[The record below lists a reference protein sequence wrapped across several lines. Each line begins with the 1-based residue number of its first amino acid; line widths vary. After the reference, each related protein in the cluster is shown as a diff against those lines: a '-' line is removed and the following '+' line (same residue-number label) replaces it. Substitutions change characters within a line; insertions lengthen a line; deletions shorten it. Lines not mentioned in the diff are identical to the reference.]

1 MNKRELVRFLKEHPQ
16 KEMSVAA
23 LADFQFRILLQDD
36 LNKEVKKVL
45 DRMLPT
51 ARLTEEAE
59 TAKSIEAV
67 QTPEKLLRIMRKPMV
82 FSNLTAMVKK
92 ALAMQDEAMPLI
104 ISQYKKTRHTVFI
117 ENASKILSHADRKYT
132 EEMLA
137 CYKDIWF
144 PYAQA
149 LACLLFGY
157 HGLVDTIPLQLSEY
171 ERFKRLYPDESYDQ
185 CPLMALSYL
194 VDDIKD

>member
-1 MNKRELVRFLKEHPQ
+1 MKKRDLIRFLKEHPQ
-16 KEMSVAA
+16 KELSVAA
-23 LADFQFRILLQDD
+23 LADFQFRILLKEDF
-36 LNKEVKKVL
+36 NKEVEKVS
-45 DRMLPT
+45 DRMLP
-51 ARLTEEAE
+51 AERLMEEAE

-67 QTPEKLLRIMRKPMV
+67 QTPEELLRIMRKSMA

-92 ALAMQDEAMPLI
+92 ALAIQDEAMPLI
-104 ISQYKKTRHTVFI
+104 IGQYKKTRHTIFI

-132 EEMLA
+132 EELLA
-137 CYKDIWF
+137 CYKDIWL

-157 HGLVDTIPLQLSEY
+157 HGFVDTIPLQLSEQ
-171 ERFKRLYPDESYDQ
+171 ERFKRLYPAESYDQ

-194 VDDIKD
+194 VDEMED

>member
-1 MNKRELVRFLKEHPQ
+1 MKKRELIRFLKEHPQ

-23 LADFQFRILLQDD
+23 LADFQFRILLKDD
-36 LNKEVKKVL
+36 LNKEVEKVSG
-45 DRMLPT
+45 RMLPA
-51 ARLTEEAE
+51 ARLTEETE

-67 QTPEKLLRIMRKPMV
+67 QAPEELLRIMRKSMA
-82 FSNLTAMVKK
+82 FSNLTAMAKK

-104 ISQYKKTRHTVFI
+104 VSQYKKTRHTIFI

-132 EEMLA
+132 EELLV
-137 CYKDIWF
+137 CYKDIWL

-149 LACLLFGY
+149 LASLLFGY
-157 HGLVDTIPLQLSEY
+157 HGLIDTIPLQLSEY

-185 CPLMALSYL
+185 CPLIALSYL
-194 VDDIKD
+194 VDAMDE